1 MPAETAAQ
9 TEPTRAPSPDAGAPT
24 APVPEKP
31 AGGSFA
37 WLLIPALL
45 LLLPLRRWTVLHLRR
60 QRARRANLN
69 RRCLLLFAN
78 AESLSHALGTA
89 PPEALHAL
97 AERARYSQH
106 RLTPMEL
113 KPLEDYRRDC
123 RERLEEKPPILRFWN
138 KYILLLY

>member
-1 MPAETAAQ
+1 M
-9 TEPTRAPSPDAGAPT
+9 
-24 APVPEKP
+24 
-31 AGGSFA
+31 
-37 WLLIPALL
+37 
-45 LLLPLRRWTVLHLRR
+45 LHLRPLSPRRR

-123 RERLEEKPPILRFWN
+123 RERLEEKPPLLRFWN

>member
-1 MPAETAAQ
+1 MGLASDTGLASSAASAAVDGAVSPAAT
-9 TEPTRAPSPDAGAPT
+9 S
-24 APVPEKP
+24 
-31 AGGSFA
+31 
-37 WLLIPALL
+37 
-45 LLLPLRRWTVLHLRR
+45 
-60 QRARRANLN
+60 RRANLN

-123 RERLEEKPPILRFWN
+123 RERLEEKPPLLRFWN